1 MQVEHADAGGAQLAE
16 NIAEVHEAV
25 QFGLSHADDTGPGI
39 IRRRAGKGFTYQDSD
54 GRKVEDRAVLSRI
67 RALAIPPA
75 WTGVWI
81 SPDPDGHIQATGR
94 DAKGRKQYRYHPQWM
109 ACRDEAKFSSLAEFA
124 QALPAIRERVD
135 SDLRKPGVPRERVL
149 ASVVWLLDRTLIR
162 IGNEAYSRENKSYGL
177 TTLRS
182 RHVDIE
188 GQTLRF
194 SFVGKSGQEWKL
206 KLFDRRIAR
215 IVRAISELPGQHL
228 FQYVDDGTRHPVQ
241 SSEVNAYLREA
252 SGAPFTS
259 KHFRTWG
266 ATKLAAAMFAEVE
279 PPASKKERATTANRI
294 FDAVA
299 ARLRN
304 TRSVCRSC
312 YVHPGIVSAWE
323 EGELQQQI
331 SELRRRFRRAPDGL
345 DREEHIVLQWLLEWN
360 ARHSR

>member
-1 MQVEHADAGGAQLAE
+1 
-16 NIAEVHEAV
+16 
-25 QFGLSHADDTGPGI
+25 
-39 IRRRAGKGFTYQDSD
+39 
-54 GRKVEDRAVLSRI
+54 
-67 RALAIPPA
+67 
-75 WTGVWI
+75 
-81 SPDPDGHIQATGR
+81 
-94 DAKGRKQYRYHPQWM
+94 
-109 ACRDEAKFSSLAEFA
+109 
-124 QALPAIRERVD
+124 
-135 SDLRKPGVPRERVL
+135 VL

-162 IGNEAYSRENKSYGL
+162 IGNEAYSRDNKSYGL

-206 KLFDRRIAR
+206 KLLDRRIAR
-215 IVRAISELPGQHL
+215 IVRTISELPGQSL

-266 ATKLAAAMFAEVE
+266 ATRLAASLFAQVE
-279 PPASKKERATTANRI
+279 PPASKKARATEANRV

-312 YVHPGIVSAWE
+312 YVHPGIVGSWGEGSLQE
-323 EGELQQQI
+323 EMAQ
-331 SELRRRFRRAPDGL
+331 LRRRFRRAPNGL
-345 DREEHIVLQWLLEWN
+345 DREENVLLQWLLEWN
-360 ARHSR
+360 ERQSGQPRISQRNNQG